1 MQETVTCMSH
11 LNKVQVIQFCTHSEG
26 KEGVLHVQ
34 ERQQFTVNYN
44 IITNIQ
50 VMKTA
55 KKKKFIQWKTYIF

>member
-55 KKKKFIQWKTYIF
+55 KTTKVIQQKTYIF